1 MYVAD
6 IQKCKSKSGGVNNK
20 SPYLNYS
27 GILQG
32 KTLHD
37 IDFRSKRYGWKH
49 YCLELRFKIDLYK
62 V

>member
-1 MYVAD
+1 MYTVD
-6 IQKCKSKSGGVNNK
+6 IQWCKSESGGVNGK

-27 GILQG
+27 GILQE

-49 YCLELRFKIDLYK
+49 YCLELRFRIDLSK
-62 V
+62 I

>member
-1 MYVAD
+1 MYNDD
-6 IQKCKSKSGGVNNK
+6 IQCYKAKSGVNSR

-49 YCLELRFKIDLYK
+49 YFWS
-62 V
+62 